1 MKAHTLCAILVYM
14 ASPLAAQTFIAA
26 PEHHRMATP
35 ARAAEAWAYVQ
46 ACSGILWPEGLRGIV
61 WTTGP
66 SRPVMADSLH
76 ATSDTIVGQWFPPD
90 TVWLAEERVGDPF
103 TLTHE
108 LLHHIL
114 RTAPF
119 ANPHP
124 WEPFQRPCQLAV
136 FQRPWFAL
144 PVTAETLA
152 QRAEEFGFP
161 AWGANGTR
169 TGTDGR
175 MR

>member
-1 MKAHTLCAILVYM
+1 MITRLLCAITLL
-14 ASPLAAQTFIAA
+14 AGPLAAQQIA
-26 PEHHRMATP
+26 PPSHTRMAP
-35 ARAAEAWAYVQ
+35 PPRAAEAWAYVQ
-46 ACSGILWPEGLRGIV
+46 SCSGIIWVDGLARVV

-66 SRPVMADSLH
+66 ERPVLGADGH
-76 ATSDTIVGQWFPPD
+76 ATRDTIVGQWFPPD
-90 TVWLAEERVGDPF
+90 TVWIADTRVTDPF
-103 TLTHE
+103 TYTHE

-144 PVTAETLA
+144 PVTAEALA
-152 QRAEEFGFP
+152 ARAEEFGFP

-169 TGTDGR
+169 KPNGEFR
-175 MR
+175 